1 MTDRTS
7 YDAEDAV
14 RVLQQELGPRFEESY
29 EHGKQV
35 MRDVLV
41 KRLGLP
47 RGDASRVVDEL
58 EEAQT
63 LRFKSAGEASSLDT
77 RVPRVGLLDEPGP
90 PRGDGDAPNPGG
102 RR

>member
-63 LRFKSAGEASSLDT
+63 
-77 RVPRVGLLDEPGP
+77 DEPGP

-102 RR
+102 RYWAIGDEADVDLPGAR